1 MKFNYIKR
9 NLSIIIFF
17 FFTSFFYSNN
27 YETKEIFN
35 DNLSPATLDSLY
47 KNKVFVNN
55 AKSISKLS
63 IKNFNE
69 QTNRLFNTLNKL
81 NPNYLAE
88 IIKIIPIEQNKNLI
102 FELKT
107 ILTDIHSYKG
117 IPYYSEHNDIWVDLY
132 KEAKIISKNNYK
144 SKDQIKAYFWMEPF
158 KEIYSTI
165 NIDYYSNSIFYENIN
180 TSDIKY
186 KDFTCIKSSNMKS
199 FIIVLKTKTHWIM
212 YGIGAVKAPKIPIV
226 TKRIELSFMNRIKT
240 FCNFI
245 FDKMK
250 LVK

>member
-9 NLSIIIFF
+9 NLSIILFLS
-17 FFTSFFYSNN
+17 FTSFFYSNN

-35 DNLSPATLDSLY
+35 DNLSPATLDNLY

-107 ILTDIHSYKG
+107 ILTDIPS
-117 IPYYSEHNDIWVDLY
+117 
-132 KEAKIISKNNYK
+132 
-144 SKDQIKAYFWMEPF
+144 
-158 KEIYSTI
+158 
-165 NIDYYSNSIFYENIN
+165 
-180 TSDIKY
+180 
-186 KDFTCIKSSNMKS
+186 
-199 FIIVLKTKTHWIM
+199 
-212 YGIGAVKAPKIPIV
+212 
-226 TKRIELSFMNRIKT
+226 
-240 FCNFI
+240 
-245 FDKMK
+245 
-250 LVK
+250 